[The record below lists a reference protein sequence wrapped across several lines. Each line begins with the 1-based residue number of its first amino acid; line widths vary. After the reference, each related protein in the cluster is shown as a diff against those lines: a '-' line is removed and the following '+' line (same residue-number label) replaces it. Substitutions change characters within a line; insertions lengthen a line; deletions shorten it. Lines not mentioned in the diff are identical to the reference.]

1 MASSIDRITA
11 PIRATVGIRRRSK
24 KFIILLAQTVLRMN
38 GGKDTLH
45 RGGNRPVKYAG
56 SLYGGDQIHDDL
68 LDSAVS
74 RYIHCLLGGL

>member
-1 MASSIDRITA
+1 
-11 PIRATVGIRRRSK
+11 
-24 KFIILLAQTVLRMN
+24 MN

-74 RYIHCLLGGL
+74 RYIHCLLGGLRVVGLTNHRVETPTRPMEYGAGFYA